1 MSIDVSKK
9 RIIMIHG
16 LASKPPEEDV
26 HSLWKG
32 CIIENIRVDDNQLAD
47 QLEAQPEV
55 FVSAYWANATP
66 HHIED
71 DADYVG
77 RLRVQVD
84 KVIEEK
90 RKVKHEFHVGIGE
103 AIGAFFQDRGLDVVK
118 LLAGALT
125 VKDDVMK
132 ALLRETELYDKDQYI
147 ADRMR
152 RPLEDA
158 LRNAWKKGCDVALLA
173 HSMGTFIAYDVLW
186 RFAHRNVAGFKECKK
201 KRVQLLTTM
210 GSPLGDSTVR
220 GLLFARHH
228 KNHGKRQ
235 YPTNID
241 FWHNYACLGDV
252 VSHHHNFEEVFFEP
266 MRRLRIFPRK
276 PEYRAIDYV
285 NLHNPFEVV
294 AHSGNRD
301 REKRNPHKSY
311 GYLVQPRLGTWLADF
326 LQGNLKYH

>member
-9 RIIMIHG
+9 KITMIDG

-55 FVSAYWANATP
+55 FVSADWANATP

-71 DADYVG
+71 DAEYVG

-90 RKVKHEFHVGIGE
+90 KKVKHEFHRGIGE

-125 VKDDVMK
+125 VKDDVIK
-132 ALLRETELYDKDQYI
+132 AFLRETELYDKDQYI
-147 ADRMR
+147 TDRMR

-158 LRNAWKKGCDVALLA
+158 LRNAWKKAATWPCWRTAWGRSLRMMCFGALRTGMWPASRSSRKSGCN
-173 HSMGTFIAYDVLW
+173 S
-186 RFAHRNVAGFKECKK
+186 
-201 KRVQLLTTM
+201 
-210 GSPLGDSTVR
+210 
-220 GLLFARHH
+220 
-228 KNHGKRQ
+228 
-235 YPTNID
+235 
-241 FWHNYACLGDV
+241 
-252 VSHHHNFEEVFFEP
+252 
-266 MRRLRIFPRK
+266 
-276 PEYRAIDYV
+276 
-285 NLHNPFEVV
+285 
-294 AHSGNRD
+294 
-301 REKRNPHKSY
+301 
-311 GYLVQPRLGTWLADF
+311 
-326 LQGNLKYH
+326 